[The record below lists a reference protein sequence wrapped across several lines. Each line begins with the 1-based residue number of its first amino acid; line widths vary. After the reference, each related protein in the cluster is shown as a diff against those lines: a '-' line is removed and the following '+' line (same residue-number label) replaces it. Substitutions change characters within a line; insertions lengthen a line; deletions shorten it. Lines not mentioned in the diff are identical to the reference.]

1 MEKDFNELNSAQT
14 ADEEVKESIITHGNL
29 KSAFAWLSFLAF
41 FSVLN
46 ETVFNVSLPDIANQF
61 KIPPST
67 ANWVNT
73 GFIIFFAIGTLI
85 FSKISDTYGVKRLL
99 VTGLLIY
106 SGGSF
111 FGFLAQFSF
120 PSVIVARIIQG
131 IGASAVPGL
140 IMVIVA
146 KYIGSKDRGKAFGLI
161 GSMVALGEGIGPV
174 IGGIIADYIHWS
186 FLFLLPMMTLVS
198 IPFFL
203 KVLPNEITPKGKL
216 DVVGVK
222 SQLST
227 GIMTFTL
234 PSLFLNRKFMAG
246 VLAGCVLLGTVAG
259 FVSMIPYLMR
269 DVHQLTASMIGGGI
283 IFPGT
288 ISVVLF
294 GIVGGT
300 LVDKR
305 GINLVW
311 YLGIIL
317 IVTSFLVIALFL
329 DTTPW
334 LMSAALILTF
344 GGLSFV
350 KTVISTTVAEALE
363 SNEAGAGMGMLNF
376 ACFMAEGVGIAMV
389 GGLLSQRL
397 LDFPLLPTVT
407 LSTAFLFSNMILLL
421 IVFIIIGGVIYTM
434 AYRRS

>member
-1 MEKDFNELNSAQT
+1 MEKDFNELNSTQT
-14 ADEEVKESIITHGNL
+14 ADEEVKELIFTHGNL

-99 VTGLLIY
+99 VAGLLIY
-106 SGGSF
+106 SGGSLL
-111 FGFLAQFSF
+111 GFLAQFSF
-120 PSVIVARIIQG
+120 PSVIAARIIQG

-216 DVVGVK
+216 DVVEV

-234 PSLFLNRKFMAG
+234 TSLFLNRKFMAG
-246 VLAGCVLLGTVAG
+246 VLTGCVLLGTVAG

-269 DVHQLTASMIGGGI
+269 DVHQLTTSMIGGGI

-407 LSTAFLFSNMILLL
+407 LSAAFLFSNLILLL
-421 IVFIIIGGVIYTM
+421 IVFIVIGGVIYTM
-434 AYRRS
+434 AYRKS